1 MHLQLFTFVCE
12 PFNTGSQTRLVIVI
26 IQGKFITY
34 FFFKVTVRKKEIKKA
49 ALLFP
54 NLLYVS
60 GLVVPGLCVSAGRE
74 ATN

>member
-1 MHLQLFTFVCE
+1 M
-12 PFNTGSQTRLVIVI
+12 IVI
-26 IQGKFITY
+26 IKGKFITY
-34 FFFKVTVRKKEIKKA
+34 FFKIAVRKREIKKA

-60 GLVVPGLCVSAGRE
+60 GLVGPGLCVSAGRE